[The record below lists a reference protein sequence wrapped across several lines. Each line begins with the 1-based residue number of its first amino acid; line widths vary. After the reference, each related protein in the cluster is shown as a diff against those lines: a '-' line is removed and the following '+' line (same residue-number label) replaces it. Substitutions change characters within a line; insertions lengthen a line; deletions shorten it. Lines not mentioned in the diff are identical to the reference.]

1 MGKII
6 FINKNKV
13 RDFIWMMFSNVH
25 VEATESKQHP
35 PVSHNLD
42 PIPMRLYT
50 EEDEAEWSPHT
61 RAKGQHPPR
70 KLHCVHFGC
79 SSSWNSY

>member
-35 PVSHNLD
+35 PASHNLD
-42 PIPMRLYT
+42 AIPMRLDT
-50 EEDEAEWSPHT
+50 EEDEAE
-61 RAKGQHPPR
+61 
-70 KLHCVHFGC
+70 
-79 SSSWNSY
+79 